1 MNNWIKILKFTLKQN
16 LRGSKFIASTA
27 LVGIAILIGTL
38 LSNML
43 ISGAFNK
50 DSQVQNLKAV
60 YVVNETELSLD
71 TDSFTEKNQK
81 NYPELYISEVSG
93 KTAEEAASDSGLLGE
108 KEAYSIV
115 LEVTECEEGCV
126 LTAFIPENS
135 TITGNESYKF
145 ARRFSET
152 VKNAKIKNT
161 GVSED
166 KLNMAISDIHIT
178 EIKAEASDEAED
190 DSLLTGFAPLF
201 IMMFLYFLLLFYGQS
216 IGSIISSEKT
226 SKLMEYMLTLTGPT
240 AIVFGKVTAV
250 FCEAVFQIV
259 VWIVCGF
266 CGIKVSNIFI
276 TELTG
281 GSGKDI
287 IALFAELLPEGGLS
301 ANFAVLFVLSVI
313 ALLVAFLFYS
323 FVSALFA
330 SFAATVEEL
339 TQTNAMSMMVMVF
352 GFIATM
358 YIPLFTDNS
367 PLGMAIIRIIPFTAA
382 FTLPGQIICG
392 KLSIVEFILYTA
404 LLLVF
409 TVLMAILTGRVYKN
423 RLFKK
428 GTKGIFDEILFA
440 ITGKVS
446 AKMKSKDLEETEA
459 SGKELDVTVYENH
472 DSAKKTYTIVGFG
485 LLALILGA
493 NAIGGGLMA
502 GVIANFMAASKNISL
517 NEVYEDVNF
526 LSTAN
531 IISMYLLACPACAL
545 VMQLANDSKT
555 KIKGHISLNQYL
567 RSIFMMFPLAFGL
580 NYLSTLLASGLSGG
594 EAENSLNQLLGGD
607 NIPAMVMVA
616 VLAPIFEELVFRKLI
631 IDRTIRYGE
640 LMSILFS
647 SLAFGL
653 FHCNL
658 YQIFYAFV
666 LGLILGYVY
675 VRTGNVIL
683 TIIMHMCVNAS
694 SSVLAPLAPQVYEYF
709 FYAMIGLGIV
719 SIIYTL
725 IKRDVKFEKAHY
737 QVPSKELSG
746 IAFVNV
752 GSILFTAV
760 CIVMMIYGLFI
771 STLT

>member
-16 LRGSKFIASTA
+16 LRGSKFIDSTA

-81 NYPELYISEVSG
+81 NYPKLYISEVSG
-93 KTAEEAASDSGLLGE
+93 KTAEEAATDSGLLGE

-281 GSGKDI
+281 GSGKDL

-367 PLGMAIIRIIPFTAA
+367 PLGMLIIRIIPFTAA

-446 AKMKSKDLEETEA
+446 SKAKNKEEVEA
-459 SGKELDVTVYENH
+459 SDTVPDVNRYEKL

-493 NAIGGGLMA
+493 NAIGGGLIA
-502 GVIANFMAASKNISL
+502 GVVANFLAASKNISL
-517 NEVYEDVNF
+517 NEVYDDINF
-526 LSTAN
+526 VAIGN

-545 VMQLANDSKT
+545 VMQLANDSKE
-555 KIKGHISLNQYL
+555 KIRGHITINQYL
-567 RSIFMMFPLAFGL
+567 RSIFMMFPIAFGL
-580 NYLSTLLASGLSGG
+580 NYLSSLMASALSKG
-594 EAENSLNQLLGGD
+594 EAENSIGQLLGGD
-607 NIPAMVMVA
+607 NIPAMIMVA

-631 IDRTIRYGE
+631 IDRTRRYGE
-640 LMSILFS
+640 LMALVFS
-647 SLAFGL
+647 SVAFGL

-658 YQIFYAFV
+658 YQVFYATA
-666 LGLILGYVY
+666 LGLVLGYVY
-675 VRTGNVIL
+675 IRTGNVIL

-694 SSVLAPLAPQVYEYF
+694 SSVFAPLAPQAYEYF
-709 FYAMIGLGIV
+709 FYIMIGLGIV

-725 IKRDVKFEKAHY
+725 IKRDVKLEKNGY
-737 QVPSKELSG
+737 ELPSKELTG
-746 IAFVNV
+746 IAFANI
-752 GSILFTAV
+752 GSILFAV
-760 CIVMMIYGLFI
+760 ICFLMMAYGLFI
-771 STLT
+771 STLS